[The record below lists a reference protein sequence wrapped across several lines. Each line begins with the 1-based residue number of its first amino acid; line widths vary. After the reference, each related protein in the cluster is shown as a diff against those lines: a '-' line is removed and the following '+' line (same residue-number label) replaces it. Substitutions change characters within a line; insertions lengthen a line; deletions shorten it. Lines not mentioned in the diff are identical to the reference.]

1 MSCMVHL
8 DLKEDVKILKNLFF
22 LIIFLNRIKLNTLK
36 FFFSDSKC
44 LMLIFKSCIQLKY
57 MPCLQH
63 FLSTI
68 LKGIFGNVSLPNE
81 KMENVTKFL
90 TLGLAADVIYILIM
104 LFTKS

>member
-1 MSCMVHL
+1 
-8 DLKEDVKILKNLFF
+8 
-22 LIIFLNRIKLNTLK
+22 
-36 FFFSDSKC
+36 
-44 LMLIFKSCIQLKY
+44 